1 MQVLDIARVNS
12 IFPHDVLALVPNN
25 FYMKSSTVIKVKK
38 EMNNVGSQTDTCP
51 LINVYE
57 MCKDG
62 EQTDNGLESIET
74 V

>member
-25 FYMKSSTVIKVKK
+25 FYMKSSSTVIKIKK
-38 EMNNVGSQTDTCP
+38 DMSNVESQTDFCP

-57 MCKDG
+57 MCK
-62 EQTDNGLESIET
+62 NG
-74 V
+74 